1 MHLAPA
7 ARRIADSLAAARA
20 HAHVLRGQR
29 RDRGRGRRGR
39 RPRPRRAL
47 HSELAGVAAALIG
60 SVLGGTALAGTRFA
74 VGSLDPMAV
83 AAFRYGI
90 GALLLL
96 PFIGPSLPLLYRRTY
111 ALPTLGL
118 AFLFFAIYPY
128 TFALALAYTTAVR
141 GSLALASMPLLTLA
155 FAIAIG
161 REALLWRRVIGA
173 LIAVAGL
180 AFALSPGIGQA
191 VPGAWRGDLI
201 MVAAAAMQAVY
212 NVLSKPYIERVGAL
226 PFTALGMALGGGT
239 LVAVCFFNGNFD
251 RMAGLDPAAWAAL
264 LYLGVAGGALLWVLW
279 SVGLRYASASLVA
292 LTTTLNALT
301 ASFLGA
307 VFLAEPLGVEF
318 AVGLVGVVLGI
329 VVATARFRRAS

>member
-1 MHLAPA
+1 M
-7 ARRIADSLAAARA
+7 
-20 HAHVLRGQR
+20 
-29 RDRGRGRRGR
+29 
-39 RPRPRRAL
+39 
-47 HSELAGVAAALIG
+47 SEIGGVAAAVLG

-74 VGSLDPMAV
+74 VASLDPLAV
-83 AAFRYGI
+83 AGLRYGI

-96 PFIGPSLPLLYRRTY
+96 PFVPKALPLFRKRGD
-111 ALPTLGL
+111 AAAILGL
-118 AFLFFAIYPY
+118 GLLFFAIYPY
-128 TFALALAYTTAVR
+128 TFALALAHTTAVR

-161 REALLWRRVIGA
+161 YEPFLWRRVIGM

-180 AFALSPGIGQA
+180 AFALSPRLGHA
-191 VPGAWRGDLI
+191 DAWRGDLI

-226 PFTALGMALGGGT
+226 PFTALGMTLGGAALGGACLARGS
-239 LVAVCFFNGNFD
+239 FHGIS
-251 RMAGLDPAAWAAL
+251 MLDAAAWAAL
-264 LYLGVAGGALLWVLW
+264 AYLGVVGGALLWVLW

-307 VFLAEPLGVEF
+307 VFLAEPLGPELV
-318 AVGLVGVVLGI
+318 VGLVCVPLGI
-329 VVATARFRRAS
+329 AIATASFRREK